1 METRLLTLEEW
12 PLVEP
17 ILRDVFEDEMPV
29 TPAQSAFLGAFDG
42 RELAGFVQVEQLLRI
57 FHLYTAPGYR
67 GARVARL
74 LADEAARDIPAGF
87 PACVLTGERALIR
100 WALGK
105 GARDVGLV
113 HFLRK
118 DF

>member
-1 METRLLTLEEW
+1 MELRILNPDEW

-17 ILRDVFEDEMPV
+17 TLRNVFRDGMPV
-29 TPAQSAFLGAFDG
+29 TPRQATFLAALERG
-42 RELAGFVQVEQLLRI
+42 RLAGFIQVEQLLRI
-57 FHLYTAPGYR
+57 FHLYVAPGFR
-67 GARVARL
+67 GAEVARL

-87 PACVLTGERALIR
+87 SACVLTNERALIR
-100 WALGK
+100 WALRH
-105 GARDVGLV
+105 GARDVGAV

>member
-1 METRLLTLEEW
+1 MELRILKPDEW
-12 PLVEP
+12 SLVEP
-17 ILRDVFEDEMPV
+17 VVRGVFGDEMPA
-29 TPAQSAFLGAFDG
+29 TPRASAFLAALDG
-42 RELAGFVQVEQLLRI
+42 GKLAGFVHIETLLRI

-67 GARVARL
+67 GAEVARR

-87 PACVLTGERALIR
+87 SACVLTDERALMR
-100 WALGK
+100 WALRQ
-105 GARDVGLV
+105 GARDVGAV

>member
-1 METRLLTLEEW
+1 METRILSFDEW
-12 PLVEP
+12 SLVEP
-17 ILRDVFEDEMPV
+17 VVRGVFNDEMPV
-29 TPAQSAFLGAFDG
+29 TPAQSTFIVALKGG
-42 RELAGFVQVEQLLRI
+42 RLAGFVQVEQLLRI
-57 FHLYTAPGYR
+57 FHLYTAPGFR
-67 GARVARL
+67 GAQVARL

-87 PACVLTGERALIR
+87 PACVLTDEKALVR
-100 WALGK
+100 WALRD